1 MTISRQ
7 PSAHRSFII
16 CYVSCLHRFYK
27 NQKTFY
33 LRTEYTM
40 VILIKRDYFGGTAD
54 AVNSGDLR
62 SQKCC
67 GHRSIEGCR
76 EAIDLFQVYYFT
88 RNVAQKSRN

>member
-1 MTISRQ
+1 
-7 PSAHRSFII
+7 
-16 CYVSCLHRFYK
+16 
-27 NQKTFY
+27 
-33 LRTEYTM
+33 M

-76 EAIDLFQVYYFT
+76 EAIELFNLLPLEMLHRRVEIEKQHF
-88 RNVAQKSRN
+88 RKNSIPHP